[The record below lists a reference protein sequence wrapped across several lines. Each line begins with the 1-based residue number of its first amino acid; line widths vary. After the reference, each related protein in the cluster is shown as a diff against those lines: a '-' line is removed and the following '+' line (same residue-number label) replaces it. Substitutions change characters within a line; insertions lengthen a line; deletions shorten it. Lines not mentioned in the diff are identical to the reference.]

1 MRREI
6 YALDATPLLVTTAAT
21 ASATAAD
28 ADADAAGSAAAR
40 ATAAA
45 AAAAGGAGGGG
56 AGRGAP
62 ADEGEEVAAVAAA
75 EWVQIRIV
83 GGSFV
88 LHQIRKMVGAAL
100 FCLWVREDGQKL
112 PLSICKNCLSTLSH
126 SAPFPLCKTRMDLS
140 RQARDKRKET
150 LTANGVLSFSTG
162 GKLSPAPRVRDR
174 SAG

>member
-21 ASATAAD
+21 ASAAADD
-28 ADADAAGSAAAR
+28 ADADTAGSAAAR

-62 ADEGEEVAAVAAA
+62 ADEGEEVAAAVAA

-88 LHQIRKMVGAAL
+88 LHEIRKMVGAAL
-100 FCLWVREDGQKL
+100 FCLWVREDGEKTAFIYMLKL
-112 PLSICKNCLSTLSH
+112 PLHPVSQCS
-126 SAPFPLCKTRMDLS
+126 FPP
-140 RQARDKRKET
+140 
-150 LTANGVLSFSTG
+150 V
-162 GKLSPAPRVRDR
+162 
-174 SAG
+174 

>member
-21 ASATAAD
+21 ASAAADD

-62 ADEGEEVAAVAAA
+62 ADEGEEVAAVAA

-100 FCLWVREDGQKL
+100 FCLWVRATD
-112 PLSICKNCLSTLSH
+112 KNCLYLYV
-126 SAPFPLCKTRMDLS
+126 KT
-140 RQARDKRKET
+140 AFT
-150 LTANGVLSFSTG
+150 PCLTVL
-162 GKLSPAPRVRDR
+162 LSPCVKRGWICQDR
-174 SAG
+174 LGTNGRRR

>member
-21 ASATAAD
+21 ASAAADD
-28 ADADAAGSAAAR
+28 ADADTAGSAAAR

-62 ADEGEEVAAVAAA
+62 ADEGEEVAAVAA

-100 FCLWVREDGQKL
+100 FCLWVRATD
-112 PLSICKNCLSTLSH
+112 KNCLYTYVKTAFHTLSH

-162 GKLSPAPRVRDR
+162 GELSPAPRVRDR

>member
-21 ASATAAD
+21 TSAAAD

-62 ADEGEEVAAVAAA
+62 ADEGEEVAAVAA

-126 SAPFPLCKTRMDLS
+126 SAPFPL
-140 RQARDKRKET
+140 
-150 LTANGVLSFSTG
+150 
-162 GKLSPAPRVRDR
+162 
-174 SAG
+174 